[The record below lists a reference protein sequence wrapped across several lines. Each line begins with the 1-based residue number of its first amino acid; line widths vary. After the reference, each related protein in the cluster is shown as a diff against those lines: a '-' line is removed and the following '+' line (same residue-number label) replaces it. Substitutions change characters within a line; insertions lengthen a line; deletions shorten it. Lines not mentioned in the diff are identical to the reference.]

1 MQAPSKTTPTAVCF
15 RLSLYHRK
23 MLERFAE
30 HQALLARIGTAE
42 SQYRSTHDDYESAV
56 LALVETRVRVRIAD
70 YFADQRAKLLE
81 LAARGADGGRAG
93 PITKKLF
100 PEGLRTIVQP
110 VGPSE
115 VTELRKLEVRLN
127 NAGGPLAAEH
137 LPALVKV
144 REEYEA
150 ALAERHDGLA
160 RVGAKRE
167 LRNAAK
173 GIWLDMYSRNQ
184 GAVREAYPRDKA
196 MQNLFFDD
204 FRGRAAA
211 PPDEDVGAPAP
222 APTPA

>member
-1 MQAPSKTTPTAVCF
+1 MLIVRHGPADAGSAPGGRSDGSDGGGGVIAAGGADDAGGAGTIGTHPCPS
-15 RLSLYHRK
+15 RYCSK

-42 SQYRSTHDDYESAV
+42 SQYRSTHGDYESAV

-115 VTELRKLEVRLN
+115 VTELRRVDI
-127 NAGGPLAAEH
+127 
-137 LPALVKV
+137 
-144 REEYEA
+144 
-150 ALAERHDGLA
+150 HDGGVNRSHA
-160 RVGAKRE
+160 RGT
-167 LRNAAK
+167 
-173 GIWLDMYSRNQ
+173 
-184 GAVREAYPRDKA
+184 
-196 MQNLFFDD
+196 
-204 FRGRAAA
+204 RG
-211 PPDEDVGAPAP
+211 
-222 APTPA
+222 